1 MLLFRLNIDKIIM
14 VVLLKEKKNNTYCK
28 NKQKKIR
35 KLGQDAER
43 TGPAHWPANESAE
56 CPEQIRD
63 ANVAQCHW

>member
-1 MLLFRLNIDKIIM
+1 M

-63 ANVAQCHW
+63 MFMVIPVIALILYYLI